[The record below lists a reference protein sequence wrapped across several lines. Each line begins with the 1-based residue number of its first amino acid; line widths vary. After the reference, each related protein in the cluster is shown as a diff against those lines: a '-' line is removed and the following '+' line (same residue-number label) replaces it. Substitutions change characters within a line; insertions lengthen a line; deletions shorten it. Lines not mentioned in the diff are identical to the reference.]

1 MPSTLCSEGIVA
13 SNFETKDFAGQSD
26 GAADLLGSFKFAL
39 SRSCLSKLGG
49 RLEEVAWVG
58 GLHDEMEVGFLIDDG
73 QVKESSFRY

>member
-58 GLHDEMEVGFLIDDG
+58 GLHDEMEVGSLIDDG